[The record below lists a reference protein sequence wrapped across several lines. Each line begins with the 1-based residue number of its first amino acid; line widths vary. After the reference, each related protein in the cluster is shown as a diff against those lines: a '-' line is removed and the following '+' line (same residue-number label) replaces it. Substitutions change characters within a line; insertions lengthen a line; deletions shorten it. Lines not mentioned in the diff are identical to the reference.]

1 MSALLKQKFR
11 DYRENRP
18 TDTRSPEK
26 RKIARDEISRRL
38 KLYRDQKDLKDED
51 LRSIIREQNEIIE
64 NQAAE
69 IERLEKRLGNPLQT
83 INRDSPLT
91 IVYPEQ
97 TLLQKS
103 TEKRGGKYKRIN
115 KTRKNKKNKKN
126 KKIKKN

>member
-1 MSALLKQKFR
+1 MSTLKDKFEI
-11 DYRENRP
+11 YRKNRP
-18 TDTRSPEK
+18 TDTRSSEE
-26 RKIARDEISRRL
+26 RQIARNEITRRL
-38 KLYRDQKDLKDED
+38 KLYRDKKDLKDED

-97 TLLQKS
+97 TMLPNS
-103 TEKRGGKYKRIN
+103 TVKRGGKYKRIN
-115 KTRKNKKNKKN
+115 KTRKNKKNKK
-126 KKIKKN
+126 IKKKLKK

>member
-1 MSALLKQKFR
+1 MSTLKKKLEIYKQ
-11 DYRENRP
+11 NRP
-18 TDTRSPEK
+18 TDIRSSEE
-26 RKIARDEISRRL
+26 RKIARDEITRRL

-91 IVYPEQ
+91 IVYPEE
-97 TLLQKS
+97 TMLPKS
-103 TEKRGGKYKRIN
+103 TGKGGGKYKRIN
-115 KTRKNKKNKKN
+115 KTRKNKKNKK
-126 KKIKKN
+126 IKKN

>member
-1 MSALLKQKFR
+1 MSTLLKQKIH

-26 RKIARDEISRRL
+26 RKIARDEITRRL
-38 KLYRDQKDLKDED
+38 KLYRDQKDEY

-69 IERLEKRLGNPLQT
+69 IERLEKRFGNPLQT

-91 IVYPEQ
+91 LVYPN
-97 TLLQKS
+97 KS
-103 TEKRGGKYKRIN
+103 NGGKYKRIN
-115 KTRKNKKNKKN
+115 KTRKNKKNKK
-126 KKIKKN
+126 IKKN